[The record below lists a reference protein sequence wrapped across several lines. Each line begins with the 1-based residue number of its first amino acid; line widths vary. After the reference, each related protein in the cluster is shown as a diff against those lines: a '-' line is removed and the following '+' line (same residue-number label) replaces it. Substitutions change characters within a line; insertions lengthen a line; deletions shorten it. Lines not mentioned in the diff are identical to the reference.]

1 MGYLISNVLGLA
13 RRIYADIGD
22 PVIDAEFVEL
32 ASAEELIDSS
42 LVKGTRGYIEWTFR
56 EINVTYREKC
66 YTSCAAMLRRLLE
79 TLIFEVYDADR
90 HVSSLRRPNDASK
103 FLNLGDLVSRTH
115 QDYKDDLTEKAKDVM
130 PKIRDLGNVFV
141 HNRRV
146 YARESDIARL
156 QFDIRI
162 MVEEMLALAKLI

>member
-1 MGYLISNVLGLA
+1 MSYFISNVLGLA
-13 RRIYADIGD
+13 RRIYADLDGS
-22 PVIDAEFVEL
+22 VIDAEFVEL
-32 ASAEELIDSS
+32 GSVEELIDPS
-42 LVKGTRGYIEWTFR
+42 LVKGTRGYIEWTIR

-79 TLIFEVYDADR
+79 TLIFELYDADGQLSGLR
-90 HVSSLRRPNDASK
+90 HPNDASR
-103 FLNLGDLVSRTH
+103 FLNLGGLISKAH
-115 QDYKDDLTEKAKDVM
+115 QDYKHDLTEKAKDVM
-130 PKIRDLGNVFV
+130 PRIRDLGNVFV